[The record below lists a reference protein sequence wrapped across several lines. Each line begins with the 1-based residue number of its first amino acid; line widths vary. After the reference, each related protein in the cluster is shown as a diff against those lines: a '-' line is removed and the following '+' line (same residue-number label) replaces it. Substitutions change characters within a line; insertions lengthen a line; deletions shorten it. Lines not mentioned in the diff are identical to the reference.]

1 MIEKQV
7 AGYEVDEQAAW
18 VWVGSLR
25 LVPGLNEQVDVEEVD
40 EIAG

>member
-1 MIEKQV
+1 M
-7 AGYEVDEQAAW
+7 DELASS

-25 LVPGLNEQVDVEEVD
+25 LVPGIEEQVALEEVD